1 MKKNSRSANKVQ
13 FRSDTRI
20 GSVAAE
26 EDDDFLFD
34 CFVDNPAV
42 ATAMDLSAPGMIL
55 SGRTGSGKTAVL
67 RYIESRSNH
76 VANVNP
82 AELSVNYISNSDVFQ
97 FLNDI
102 GADLDLFF
110 QVIWKHVL
118 CVSFIKLRYKIND
131 EGRYKNFMDNIVSS
145 FPIDGTRKRAIAYIQ
160 TWGSEFWISMDENVR
175 SITERYEHDIRA
187 ELGIDINATKT
198 KAGFGRNLSR
208 EQKTEYVRRA
218 QKIIN
223 GQQLSDLSKVMDLLG
238 EGHGNSRNG
247 PFYILIDRLDDRWA
261 DDTIKFRLI
270 RALIETLKSFRKI
283 RNLKIVVALR
293 ADVLERA
300 IQENRDAG
308 FQREK
313 YNDYIIDIKWNES
326 QLKELVNRRI
336 GKLYRWKYT
345 SDNVTFEHIFDGK
358 MHQKKEAFSYLLERT
373 LVRPRDIVAFVNE
386 CFSAAEGSTSVS
398 TKHILSAEGK
408 YSSDR
413 LAALL
418 DEWRTAFPTLPSVF
432 DFLAQHKSIIEFREL
447 ATKEVIE
454 QIALPICTSGEF
466 PNDPLWK
473 LSKEIMDEKQSSSTT
488 ILRLGREIFSTLYRT
503 GAVGLKRSPTESYI
517 YSFKHDPVVAPASVP
532 NECKLRI
539 HLMLERALGVS
550 ETVHHRSNQP
560 HATN

>member
-1 MKKNSRSANKVQ
+1 MKKGSKASNRIQ

-42 ATAMDLSAPGMIL
+42 ATAMDLAAPGMIL

-67 RYIESRSNH
+67 RYIERRSNH

-118 CVSFIKLRYKIND
+118 CVSFIKLRYNIND

-145 FPIDGTRKRAIAYIQ
+145 FPIDGTRKRAIEYIQ

-175 SITERYEHDIRA
+175 SITQRYETDIQA
-187 ELGIDINATKT
+187 EIGIDIHATKS

-208 EQKTEYVRRA
+208 DQKTEYVRRA

-223 GQQLSDLSKVMDLLG
+223 GQQLSDLAKVMDLLS
-238 EGHGNSRNG
+238 EGHGNPKNG

-270 RALIETLKSFRKI
+270 RALIETLRSFRKI
-283 RNLKIVVALR
+283 RNLKIITALR

-345 SDNVTFEHIFDGK
+345 SENVTFENIFESK
-358 MHQKKEAFSYLLERT
+358 MAQKKDTFSYLIERT

-386 CFSAAEGSTSVS
+386 CFSAAEGATSVS
-398 TKHILSAEGK
+398 TKHVLAAEGK

-418 DEWRTAFPTLPSVF
+418 DEWRTAFPTLKCVF
-432 DFLAQHKSIIEFREL
+432 DFFAQNNSTIQFNEI
-447 ATKEVIE
+447 ATLEVIE
-454 QIALPICTSGEF
+454 QMALPICTSGEF
-466 PNDPLWK
+466 PNDPMWK
-473 LSKEIMDEKQSSSTT
+473 LSKDIMDEKQVSSAS
-488 ILRLGREIFSTLYRT
+488 IIRLAREIFSTLYRT

-517 YSFKHDPVVAPASVP
+517 YSYRGEAVIAPASVP
-532 NECKLRI
+532 IECKLRI
-539 HLMLERALGVS
+539 HLMLQRALGVA
-550 ETVHHRSNQP
+550 EAHHHRSG
-560 HATN
+560 TLVSSD